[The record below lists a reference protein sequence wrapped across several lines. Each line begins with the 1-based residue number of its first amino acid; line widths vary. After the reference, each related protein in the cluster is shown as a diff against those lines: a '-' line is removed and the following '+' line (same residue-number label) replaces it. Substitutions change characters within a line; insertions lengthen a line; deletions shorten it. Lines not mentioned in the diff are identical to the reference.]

1 MESLG
6 CIGLERFDRLPPLPL
21 TKKVMM
27 NSDVPLRQDSGK
39 RAVHVK
45 WDGKTIALGTFPT
58 AEAADKC
65 ERAKVLTKRWRST
78 MRPKPSV
85 DWVKASLER
94 LQLRV
99 VNDRPGRR
107 KRDAPGNV
115 RPIQTSSTILS
126 HTGDNPTID
135 LFPNHMGHGQM
146 TQLTHTKTSSSPTP
160 PHYRRLSNVGA
171 PYKGTV
177 SYDPPPPQPPLR
189 GLGGAAPSDNDGSGN
204 QTHMGEIVGSTEHYE
219 VLKRHHFKL
228 LREIQET
235 TNLMNLYHR
244 EHMANDVQMQQQ
256 QGSMFGQN
264 SYSQLDIS
272 APSFGNS
279 GRQASRRRSSLS
291 MSALADNILGD
302 TTRSLSVSSHLQGL
316 NAALNSTS
324 TDPFSLLVQQPQ
336 SGRQNDILGQH
347 NLFDNGM
354 PSSNGVDAIT
364 GSRRPS
370 LSNRMRFED
379 DILALTRSR
388 GGDGLQQELQRVR
401 NDVTERETMLK
412 AAILA
417 EQRGIVERRLSNSM
431 ERSLSFPMERRLS
444 NPIERQYSNQM
455 ERRLSNPIERGLS
468 DAQEKGSL
476 HPDIKREV

>member
-1 MESLG
+1 
-6 CIGLERFDRLPPLPL
+6 
-21 TKKVMM
+21 M

-115 RPIQTSSTILS
+115 RPIQTSSSTILS
-126 HTGDNPTID
+126 HTSDKKPTID
-135 LFPNHMGHGQM
+135 FFPNHMGHGQM
-146 TQLTHTKTSSSPTP
+146 TQLTNTKTSSSPAP
-160 PHYRRLSNVGA
+160 SHYRRLSNVGA
-171 PYKGTV
+171 SYKGTV
-177 SYDPPPPQPPLR
+177 SYDPPPPPQLR
-189 GLGGAAPSDNDGSGN
+189 GLGGGAPSDNDGSGSN

-256 QGSMFGQN
+256 HGSMFGQH

-302 TTRSLSVSSHLQGL
+302 TNRGSLSVSSHLQGL

-324 TDPFSLLVQQPQ
+324 STDPFSLLVQQPQ
-336 SGRQNDILGQH
+336 AGRQNDILGQH

-354 PSSNGVDAIT
+354 PTSTSNGVDAIT

-455 ERRLSNPIERGLS
+455 ERRLSNPIERGLG
-468 DAQEKGSL
+468 DAQEK
-476 HPDIKREV
+476 

>member
-1 MESLG
+1 MKSFG
-6 CIGLERFDRLPPLPL
+6 CVGFTRFDRLPSLPSSG
-21 TKKVMM
+21 KGIM
-27 NSDVPLRQDSGK
+27 NVDVPIRQESGK

-107 KRDAPGNV
+107 KRDSSGNV
-115 RPIQTSSTILS
+115 RPIQSSGILS
-126 HTGDNPTID
+126 HTGENPTID
-135 LFPNHMGHGQM
+135 LFQNSMVGHGQM
-146 TQLTHTKTSSSPTP
+146 SQLTNNKTSTSPTQ
-160 PHYRRLSNVGA
+160 PHYRRLSNIGA
-171 PYKGTV
+171 SYKGTL
-177 SYDPPPPQPPLR
+177 SYDPPPPP
-189 GLGGAAPSDNDGSGN
+189 LGGLLGASASDNDGAGSG
-204 QTHMGEIVGSTEHYE
+204 QTHMGEVVGSTEHYE

-228 LREIQET
+228 LREIQDT

-244 EHMANDVQMQQQ
+244 EHMANDVQLQQQ
-256 QGSMFGQN
+256 SGLFGQN
-264 SYSQLDIS
+264 SSSQLDIS
-272 APSFGNS
+272 APSFGNAA
-279 GRQASRRRSSLS
+279 QVSRRRSSLS
-291 MSALADNILGD
+291 MSAIADNILGD

-324 TDPFSLLVQQPQ
+324 TDPFSLLHQPQ
-336 SGRQNDILGQH
+336 QVGRQNDILGQQ
-347 NLFDNGM
+347 NFLDSSM
-354 PSSNGVDAIT
+354 PSSNVDAIT
-364 GSRRPS
+364 AGRRPS

-379 DILALTRSR
+379 DIMALTRAR

-431 ERSLSFPMERRLS
+431 ERRLSFPMERRLS
-444 NPIERQYSNQM
+444 NPIERQFSNQI
-455 ERRLSNPIERGLS
+455 ERSLSNPIERRLS
-468 DAQEKGSL
+468 DAQEKGTL
-476 HPDIKREV
+476 HPDMKREV